1 MSWTDDPLADF
12 YRHDAE
18 QAAQEAQRPV
28 CSVCGERIFDDVAY
42 RVDGKLICES
52 CMDEMRVYLD

>member
-1 MSWTDDPLADF
+1 MSWTDDPLRDF
-12 YRHDAE
+12 YQKDA
-18 QAAQEAQRPV
+18 QDAAQEAQRP
-28 CSVCGERIFDDVAY
+28 VCGERIFDDVAY